1 MNTNGTIT
9 TPKQKRG
16 KKMNRGKGWR
26 LTGPNG
32 RIFKAALIRRMKING
47 ATVVILKVR
56 ERPKK
61 E

>member
-1 MNTNGTIT
+1 MY
-9 TPKQKRG
+9 
-16 KKMNRGKGWR
+16 RGKGWR

-47 ATVVILKVR
+47 ATIVIVKVR